1 MDFYCVCTPR
11 IDPKKCPNTYERV
24 QCTSSKRIGNEP
36 IPEGE
41 NFHPRGWKNAPMI
54 TFYHLFESIYGLS
67 GSIDKGLTSQGR
79 GGRKGGEGTKIAA
92 IEPRQFSMIVLIAF
106 IIEHVTSA
114 VEFLRDWCRRVR
126 LFRGRGMEKKEGR
139 EGGGGEEKRRKKR
152 EKREKKC
159 SRGEGEE
166 MGVD

>member
-79 GGRKGGEGTKIAA
+79 GREEGRGGDENCCDRTTPVFNDRSNSFHYRTRHFGRRIPSRLMPPRPTISRPWNGKKGGEG
-92 IEPRQFSMIVLIAF
+92 
-106 IIEHVTSA
+106 
-114 VEFLRDWCRRVR
+114 
-126 LFRGRGMEKKEGR
+126 GR
-139 EGGGGEEKRRKKR
+139 GGGGKKKKEKR
-152 EKREKKC
+152 EKRKK
-159 SRGEGEE
+159 
-166 MGVD
+166 M